1 MNIEL
6 KKDIV
11 FNDLKES
18 ILSGK
23 LKGGQKL
30 KNELELS
37 REMCVAKKTL
47 RSALSRLEAE
57 GLIARIPAKG
67 TFVLD
72 RTAKASRG
80 NKRKFLII
88 ADGQSEIHMPFNY
101 IMPGI
106 ENKIAELNFDSMYCS
121 FEHVLSL
128 SPEEAEKSFKSS
140 GIDGIIF
147 CSNFLHGNERI
158 LQILNKTGLP
168 GVIPHTHRIQ
178 DSAASG
184 YAIQLFDE
192 KGSFRAGLGHLSE
205 MGHCRVASIMLKGF
219 TPNYRGYSV
228 DEYFDMLEEFGMDT
242 DKTLFQTATYDVD
255 EIKNVTAELM
265 KQHMPPTA
273 IMCFSDFYAI
283 HVYDVLKKMSFRI
296 PDDVAVMGYCGY
308 PGGALLKPSLSTV
321 DLQYFE
327 IGKSAVELLACS
339 DEWFNAKEK
348 TAIPVL
354 RTAYKLVTRESTA
367 IKRFERKMM
376 EVIS

>member
-1 MNIEL
+1 MNITL

-11 FNDLKES
+11 FNNLKES

-23 LKGGQKL
+23 LKSGQKL

-37 REMCVAKKTL
+37 SEMCVAKKTL
-47 RSALSRLEAE
+47 RSALARLEAE
-57 GLIARIPAKG
+57 ELIARIPAKG
-67 TFVLD
+67 TFILD
-72 RTAKASRG
+72 RMEKASGG

-88 ADGQSEIHMPFNY
+88 AEGQSEIHMPFNY

-106 ENKIAELNFDSMYCS
+106 ENKIAELNFDSMHCS

-128 SPEEAEKSFKSS
+128 SPEEAEKNFKSS

-147 CSNFLHGNERI
+147 CSNFLHGNERL
-158 LQILNKTGLP
+158 LQVLKKTGLP

-178 DSAASG
+178 DNAASG

-192 KGSFRAGLGHLSE
+192 KGSFRAGLKHLAE

-219 TPNYRGYSV
+219 TPHYRGYSV
-228 DEYFDMLEEFGMDT
+228 DEYFDMLEEFGMET
-242 DKTLFQTATYDVD
+242 DKTLFKTTIYNSD
-255 EIKNVTAELM
+255 EIKSAAAELM

-308 PGGALLKPSLSTV
+308 PGGALLQPSLSTV

-327 IGKSAVELLACS
+327 IGKSAVELLARS
-339 DEWFNAKEK
+339 GEWFNAKEK
-348 TAIPVL
+348 TAIPVM
-354 RTAYKLVTRESTA
+354 RTEYKLVPRESTA

-376 EVIS
+376 EAVL

>member
-1 MNIEL
+1 MGMEL

-11 FNDLKES
+11 FNNLREN

-47 RSALSRLEAE
+47 RSALARLEAE

-67 TFVLD
+67 TFILD
-72 RTAKASRG
+72 RTEKASGG

-88 ADGQSEIHMPFNY
+88 AKGQSEIHMPFNY

-106 ENKIAELNFDSMYCS
+106 ENKIAELNFDSISCS

-158 LQILNKTGLP
+158 LQILKKTGLP
-168 GVIPHTHRIQ
+168 GVIPHTDKIK
-178 DSAASG
+178 DKAATG
-184 YAIQLFDE
+184 YAIQLYDE
-192 KGSFRAGLGHLSE
+192 KASFREGLRHLAE
-205 MGHCRVASIMLKGF
+205 MGHCRVASIMHKGF
-219 TPNYRGYSV
+219 TPYYRGYSV
-228 DEYFDMLEEFGMDT
+228 DEYFSMLEKFGMDT
-242 DKTLFQTATYDVD
+242 DKALFQTTTYDAD
-255 EIKNVTAELM
+255 EIKSAATELM

-308 PGGALLKPSLSTV
+308 PGGTLLQPSLSTV

-327 IGKSAVELLACS
+327 IGKSAVELLARS
-339 DEWFNAKEK
+339 GEWFNAKEK

-376 EVIS
+376 EAVL